1 MIGQARVAYRCDHSL
16 TTFSCCDHWGLCY
29 CVACLTLINRK
40 VNMDIDKLILEVYI
54 CVLLWNQVNPN
65 ATTFEL
71 VSENKFSLIQ
81 TM

>member
-1 MIGQARVAYRCDHSL
+1 
-16 TTFSCCDHWGLCY
+16 
-29 CVACLTLINRK
+29 
-40 VNMDIDKLILEVYI
+40 MDIDKLILEVYI

-81 TM
+81 TMYILYIADWLDKRRLCIFVAILQTHALAA